1 MKKKTRRKAKG
12 MTLIEVIISMLVF
25 GVAGLIMVVTGTTTK
40 KLMMNTNHM
49 NNKTNAEAPVAAV
62 RDVGKVQEAA
72 QSVTDPS
79 TGAQMQVETE
89 TVDITVTVN
98 GSGNSQLVKTRKYST
113 AAMAAADSN
122 NTNTNMQGHL
132 DFYVLD
138 TTEPTT

>member
-49 NNKTNAEAPVAAV
+49 NNKINAEAPIAAV
-62 RDVGKVQEAA
+62 RDVKSVQDAA
-72 QSVTDPS
+72 DNV
-79 TGAQMQVETE
+79 AMQVETE
-89 TVDITVTVN
+89 TVNITVTVT
-98 GSGNSQLVKTRKYST
+98 GKSQVVKTRKYST
-113 AAMAAADSN
+113 AAMAAAASN
-122 NTNTNMQGHL
+122 NTNTNMQGDL

-138 TTEPTT
+138 TTEPPAGP

>member
-49 NNKTNAEAPVAAV
+49 NNKINAEAPVAAV

-79 TGAQMQVETE
+79 TGVEMQVATTE
-89 TVDITVTVN
+89 VDITVTV
-98 GSGNSQLVKTRKYST
+98 GGKAQIVKTRKYST

-138 TTEPTT
+138 TTEPPAGP

>member
-49 NNKTNAEAPVAAV
+49 NNKINAEAPIAAV
-62 RDVGKVQEAA
+62 RDVKSVQEAA
-72 QSVTDPS
+72 QGVTDPS

-89 TVDITVTVN
+89 AVDITVTVN
-98 GSGNSQLVKTRKYST
+98 GKSQLVKTRKYST
-113 AAMAAADSN
+113 AAMAAASAN
-122 NTNTNMQGHL
+122 NTNTNMQSDL

-138 TTEPTT
+138 TTEPPAGP

>member
-72 QSVTDPS
+72 ADV
-79 TGAQMQVETE
+79 AMQVETE
-89 TVDITVTVN
+89 TVNITVSVN
-98 GSGNSQLVKTRKYST
+98 GSSQLVKTRKYST
-113 AAMAAADSN
+113 AAMAAADPN
-122 NTNTNMQGHL
+122 NTNTNMQSDL

-138 TTEPTT
+138 TTEPPAGP